1 MIVDLLI
8 YSGLFFA
15 TIPIWVFLYK
25 YYLGGILADIYIS
38 KIERG
43 EIDLNYLLDEG
54 GVFDELSVRVV
65 TLLKQHLL
73 AEMGQVSRQ
82 SGLPDEDIDTM
93 DPISMGIEAS
103 GELLKAVGMKKPPPL
118 LQIKLAQALGNM
130 VSGSDQGETIGSWDK
145 FGP

>member
-1 MIVDLLI
+1 M
-8 YSGLFFA
+8 
-15 TIPIWVFLYK
+15 
-25 YYLGGILADIYIS
+25 
-38 KIERG
+38 
-43 EIDLNYLLDEG
+43 LDEG

>member
-1 MIVDLLI
+1 M
-8 YSGLFFA
+8 
-15 TIPIWVFLYK
+15 
-25 YYLGGILADIYIS
+25 
-38 KIERG
+38 
-43 EIDLNYLLDEG
+43 LDEG

-130 VSGSDQGETIGSWDK
+130 VSGNQDPNQELDSWDK

>member
-1 MIVDLLI
+1 M
-8 YSGLFFA
+8 
-15 TIPIWVFLYK
+15 
-25 YYLGGILADIYIS
+25 ADIYIS

-82 SGLPDEDIDTM
+82 SGLPDEDLDTM
-93 DPISMGIEAS
+93 DPRFNGNRSKWGIIEGCRHEKTA
-103 GELLKAVGMKKPPPL
+103 A
-118 LQIKLAQALGNM
+118 IITN
-130 VSGSDQGETIGSWDK
+130 
-145 FGP
+145 

>member
-82 SGLPDEDIDTM
+82 SGLPEEDPGAM

-103 GELLKAVGMKKPPPL
+103 GELLKDCRHEKTAA
-118 LQIKLAQALGNM
+118 IITN
-130 VSGSDQGETIGSWDK
+130 
-145 FGP
+145 

>member
-1 MIVDLLI
+1 MGFSLQ
-8 YSGLFFA
+8 
-15 TIPIWVFLYK
+15 

-130 VSGSDQGETIGSWDK
+130 VSGNQDPNQELDSWDK